1 MSTEAS
7 DEHSLL
13 TQLDWQSHEILRGIY
28 EQGGTATTSEIKKR
42 TRITDTDPITYR
54 FRRAAVAL
62 EPNGLIEVHEPDLT
76 ASQRSLPLEATL
88 TERGEA
94 LAKRVIERD
103 GGPRDLDE
111 RLEKIEATLSTLEE
125 RLADRSTEAEMTS
138 ESHSTTSEARL
149 QAVEQRLDRLEDDAF
164 GGWSEKHQQQYKVML
179 AGERAVRDFL
189 LDKYGKPF
197 KHYVDE
203 RLDADD

>member
-7 DEHSLL
+7 DEHLLL

-62 EPNGLIEVHEPDLT
+62 EPHGLIEVHEPDLT

-94 LAKRVIERD
+94 LAERVIERD

-125 RLADRSTEAEMTS
+125 KITNQSSVSEPAS
-138 ESHSTTSEARL
+138 ESHSITSEERL
-149 QAVEQRLDRLEDDAF
+149 QAVEQRVDRLDDDAF
-164 GGWSEKHQQQYKVML
+164 GGWSEKRQQQYQVML
-179 AGERAVRDFL
+179 TGERAIRDFL
-189 LDKYGKPF
+189 LDKHGESF

-203 RLDADD
+203 RLDNNE